1 MEFKPVPGSEFELK
15 ADLVLLAMGFLGPET
30 NGMLEQLG
38 VKMTDRGNVWRDEQL
53 DDERARR
60 LHRRRHAA
68 RPVAHRLGDRRRPLR
83 GARRRRYLMGK
94 SDLPAPLS

>member
-1 MEFKPVPGSEFELK
+1 
-15 ADLVLLAMGFLGPET
+15 
-30 NGMLEQLG
+30 MLDELG

-68 RPVAHRLGDRRRPLR
+68 RPVAHRLGDRRRPQCAR
-83 GARRRRYLMGK
+83 GVDAYLMG
-94 SDLPAPLS
+94 SSELPAPLV